1 MALEK
6 FLILM
11 FFVVATIFSRKVAK
25 NAKFSSFFCDFAAL
39 REPFGKTYFR
49 NHKFQ
54 QYQKNSCYSLIREIR
69 VEEISFLRTP

>member
-1 MALEK
+1 L
-6 FLILM
+6 LILI

-54 QYQKNSCYSLIREIR
+54 QYQE
-69 VEEISFLRTP
+69 F